1 MITHDPATWPQG
13 DRTWDLARAIAQTE
27 GANVEGDV
35 PDEFNNPGDLS
46 DYAKEYGGEYH
57 DGSFITRFPDK
68 ETGWNALR
76 EKLENIRMGLSHVYQ
91 VGWTFER
98 FAQTWAGNS
107 AVWCADVTKILGVPQ
122 SMKLIDFWR
131 S

>member
-1 MITHDPATWPQG
+1 MAMVHND
-13 DRTWDLARAIAQTE
+13 AR
-27 GANVEGDV
+27 
-35 PDEFNNPGDLS
+35 
-46 DYAKEYGGEYH
+46 DYKVAVSAAAKH
-57 DGSFITRFPDK
+57 M
-68 ETGWNALR
+68 R